1 MLRVT
6 EKSGKRWD
14 HGGIEQLKKLT
25 VGVNWRYVNKIE
37 FNQFACVLL
46 TCSPYHL
53 GLGMVPVAS

>member
-14 HGGIEQLKKLT
+14 HGGIEQLKKTNCWCELALI
-25 VGVNWRYVNKIE
+25 NKIE

-46 TCSPYHL
+46 TCSPYLL